1 MTPELVVLLAGRRV
15 GLVRSN
21 PKGRLTFTYDP
32 AWSESRDAYPL
43 SLTMPIAAAEHGS
56 TAIETFIWGL
66 LPDNEQVLE
75 RWAMRFQVSAHNPF
89 ALIANVGE
97 DCAGAVQ
104 FVRPER
110 LEEVQGGGADRVDWL
125 EEAEIADRL
134 RLLRKDHAAWRLP
147 RDTGQF
153 SLAGAQPKTALL
165 FEKGSWGIPSG
176 RLPTTH
182 ILKPSLSHFDGHA
195 ENEHACLALARAL
208 GMPAARSRVERFG
221 RELAIVVER
230 YDRLRFGEGILRV
243 HQVDM
248 CQALAVLPV
257 HKYQNEGGPGIGEI
271 IELLRTHSTQRGD
284 DIQTFL
290 DGISLNWLIAGTD
303 AHAKNYS
310 LLLGGGPF
318 VRLAP
323 LYDVASILP
332 YDEFHLPKVKLS
344 MKIGEEYRLGGIGL
358 RQWKVLA
365 KAVRIDESRLLD
377 RLVDMARRVPDAIH
391 DVREATLRDGLAQPM
406 LEKLETR
413 LVLRAQHCLRL
424 LQSS

>member
-134 RLLRKDHAAWRLP
+134 RLLREDHAAWRLP

-165 FEKGSWGIPSG
+165 FEKGRWGIPSG

-290 DGISLNWLIAGTD
+290 LRRTLSE
-303 AHAKNYS
+303 
-310 LLLGGGPF
+310 
-318 VRLAP
+318 
-323 LYDVASILP
+323 SILP
-332 YDEFHLPKVKLS
+332 NLS
-344 MKIGEEYRLGGIGL
+344 
-358 RQWKVLA
+358 
-365 KAVRIDESRLLD
+365 ESRPGSVPLQAHLK
-377 RLVDMARRVPDAIH
+377 ARTGSQESKARPA
-391 DVREATLRDGLAQPM
+391 
-406 LEKLETR
+406 
-413 LVLRAQHCLRL
+413 
-424 LQSS
+424 